1 MSPWTAMIDFRNV
14 GVTTPVTGRVLLV
27 VGRRKVDSGQGV
39 DRAHCRG
46 PIYIGGLEEFCGYG
60 EEERMGLRELES
72 GKGRLNNADCTLRAD
87 TATSDH
93 HNAHD
98 SATHPS
104 IFIRQAKKAR
114 PVSRVGSKKNSCG

>member
-1 MSPWTAMIDFRNV
+1 MIDFRNV
-14 GVTTPVTGRVLLV
+14 GVTPPVTGRLLLAG
-27 VGRRKVDSGQGV
+27 GRRKVELGQGV

-46 PIYIGGLEEFCGYG
+46 PIYIGALEEFCGYG
-60 EEERMGLRELES
+60 EEEHMGLRELES
-72 GKGRLNNADCTLRAD
+72 GKGRLNNAGCTVRAD
-87 TATSDH
+87 TPTSDH

-114 PVSRVGSKKNSCG
+114 PVSKFGGKKNSFG